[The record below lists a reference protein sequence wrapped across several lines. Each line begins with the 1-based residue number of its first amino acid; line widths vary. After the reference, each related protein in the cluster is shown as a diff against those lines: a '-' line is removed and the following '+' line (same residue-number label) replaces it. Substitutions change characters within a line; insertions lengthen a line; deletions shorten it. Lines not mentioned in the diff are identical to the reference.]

1 MIEKMGDHKGSPLQ
15 YSKIADEVKFMQTD
29 VAEKIVEKVKVLS
42 EDQQEKVLKF
52 VENLEPPRKTLWE
65 KHLQDIPEEELDKI
79 PTDASVNLDHYLY
92 GAPKK

>member
-1 MIEKMGDHKGSPLQ
+1 MQ
-15 YSKIADEVKFMQTD
+15 ADVR
-29 VAEKIVEKVKVLS
+29 EKIIEKVKVLS
-42 EDQQEKVLKF
+42 VDQQEKVLEF

-65 KHLQDIPEEELDKI
+65 MWQKHLKDIPEAELDKI